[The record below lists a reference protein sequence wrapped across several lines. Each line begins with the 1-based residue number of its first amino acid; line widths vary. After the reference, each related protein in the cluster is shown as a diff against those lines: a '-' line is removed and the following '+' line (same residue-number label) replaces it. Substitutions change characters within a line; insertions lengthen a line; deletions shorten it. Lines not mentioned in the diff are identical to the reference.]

1 MKDYIDVIEPKTGQ
15 HILVDY
21 FSGTFPFICYEDDLE
36 LAVMEDILND
46 FANFFNYTKE
56 EVIKNEYSTNRF
68 LYQYTIGEQITV
80 RFMGPE
86 LKSGR
91 KSCMI
96 ELKGKGCREFENKTN
111 KSWKEFLDYF
121 VIRHNVR
128 PTRIDLVIDDY
139 DGTIIHQR
147 EVYKLID
154 EGYYTSV
161 FRSDPKIIDN
171 KSGGFTIQFG
181 EHKSPQMLVIYD
193 KLLEQRKK
201 KQPVNQKYW
210 CRYEM
215 RFTHQKANDVVF
227 NIIDT
232 PIEDYPKFIYGL
244 LYSLLDLKEVNT
256 YGFDS
261 QHKVPT
267 HPKWLKFL
275 NNYSKAII
283 KKYDTNTKTYE
294 SYTNYCQPIIAL
306 YLFSSI
312 VYNNYDLYHAITNL
326 LELTYSYMDNI
337 NKVKLQKINIYLKQT
352 INKQTTKED
361 IYKVKEILNKEITE
375 RGLPF

>member
-36 LAVMEDILND
+36 LAVMEDTLNE
-46 FANFFNYTKE
+46 FASFFNYSKE
-56 EVIKNEYSTNRF
+56 EIIKNEYSSNRF
-68 LYQYTIGEQITV
+68 LYQYTIGEEITI

-91 KSCMI
+91 QSCMI

-111 KSWKEFLDYF
+111 KSWKEFLEYF
-121 VIRHNVR
+121 VIMHNVK

-139 DGTIIHQR
+139 DGTIIHQK
-147 EVYKLID
+147 EVYKLVD
-154 EGYYTSV
+154 AGYYTSV
-161 FRSDPKIIDN
+161 FRSEPKIIDN
-171 KSGGFTIQFG
+171 KTGGFTIQFG

-193 KLLEQRKK
+193 KLKEQRKK

-215 RFTHQKANDVVF
+215 RFTHQKANDIAF

-232 PIEDYPKFIYGL
+232 PTEEYPKFIYGL
-244 LYSLLDLKEVNT
+244 LYSMLDLKEVNT
-256 YGFDS
+256 YS
-261 QHKVPT
+261 QESQYKVAT

-275 NNYSKAII
+275 NNYEKAII
-283 KKYDTNTKTYE
+283 TKYDANKKTYE
-294 SYTNYCQPIIAL
+294 NYIKYCQPILAL
-306 YLFSSI
+306 YMFSSI
-312 VYNNYDLYHAITNL
+312 IYNNYNIHQTITDL

-337 NKVKLQKINIYLKQT
+337 NKQKVQKINNYLKQS
-352 INKQTTKED
+352 INKLVTEND
-361 IYKVKEILNKEITE
+361 IYEVKELLNKEILD